1 MSKIVSSRRAVYP
14 GSFDPIHVGHVDII
28 QRISKLYDEVIVL
41 IAVAPDKSSLFSI
54 DERKELIRNS
64 LKHLSNVTVDSH
76 SSLTVEY
83 MRTKKAG
90 VIIRGLRAVVDFE
103 YEISMANMN
112 RKLAPEI
119 ETMLVFASPEF
130 YFISS
135 RGVKEVARNKGSL
148 AGLVPTVVE
157 KAVVQKRKK
166 K

>member
-1 MSKIVSSRRAVYP
+1 MTKKVSPRRAVYP
-14 GSFDPIHVGHVDII
+14 GSFDPIHLGHLDII
-28 QRISKLYDEVIVL
+28 QRIAKLFDEVIVL
-41 IAVAPDKSSLFSI
+41 IAVAPDKNSLFSI
-54 DERKELIRNS
+54 EERKVLLRKALE
-64 LKHLSNVTVDSH
+64 HLPNVSVDSH
-76 SSLTVEY
+76 ASLTVDY
-83 MRTKKAG
+83 MREKKAG

-135 RGVKEVARNKGSL
+135 RGVKEVARNNGSL
-148 AGLVPTVVE
+148 AGLVPPLVDE
-157 KAVVQKRKK
+157 AVQKRKK